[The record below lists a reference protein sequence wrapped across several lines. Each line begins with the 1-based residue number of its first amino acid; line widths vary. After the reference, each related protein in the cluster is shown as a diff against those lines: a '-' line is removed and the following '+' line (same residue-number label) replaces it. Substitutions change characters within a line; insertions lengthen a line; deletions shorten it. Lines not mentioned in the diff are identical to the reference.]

1 MVIMW
6 ISANSLRINHLRKKE
21 DFFAIVKGKNIP
33 YQKYDK
39 LVEFSLVETQHK

>member
-21 DFFAIVKGKNIP
+21 HFLQYLKENIP